1 MNNKLANNNK
11 SCSNKNLSALMEY
24 AQYVI
29 ENSRSVNAEAQKL
42 RDSLK
47 ISHSNTKLSADWRVL
62 KPNKSLQHLKNF

>member
-1 MNNKLANNNK
+1 MSNKLANNNK

-29 ENSRSVNAEAQKL
+29 ENSRSVSDEAQKL

-47 ISHSNTKLSADWRVL
+47 ISHSNTKLSAD
-62 KPNKSLQHLKNF
+62 

>member
-29 ENSRSVNAEAQKL
+29 ENSRSVNDEAQKL

-47 ISHSNTKLSADWRVL
+47 INHSNTKLSAD
-62 KPNKSLQHLKNF
+62 